1 MRSMLSRC
9 KSPPNL
15 KTALWGSER
24 WQRVKGQEMMSQKM
38 GSDIWVQRTLL
49 FEATSVFGKMCTGS
63 FIQRTFRKATN
74 EAKVNAGHPR
84 PLAGAL
90 VKVDRSKNLDHS
102 QIRLFHSL
110 DGRANRKKTEWPNL
124 PGVLELPLIL
134 FSLGFRA
141 FALLRGRLFF
151 FSLTLS
157 LSLTFGLLV
166 LPCLE

>member
-1 MRSMLSRC
+1 MTTC
-9 KSPPNL
+9 KGARNDEPENGVRYCVHCVNYIL
-15 KTALWGSER
+15 
-24 WQRVKGQEMMSQKM
+24 
-38 GSDIWVQRTLL
+38 
-49 FEATSVFGKMCTGS
+49 GK
-63 FIQRTFRKATN
+63 
-74 EAKVNAGHPR
+74 AKVNAGHPQ
-84 PLAGAL
+84 PLEAGAL

-102 QIRLFHSL
+102 QIRLFHLL
-110 DGRANRKKTEWPNL
+110 DGRANRRKTEWPNL

-166 LPCLE
+166 FPCLEEFQYF